1 MKKKKKKGKEK
12 EKIFAR
18 GQRIRFNRERRDF
31 LLRIYP
37 RFESNDRWIYDI
49 ISLFRNIQKLARDR
63 YTHDAYTHYIEI
75 YAHTYMHTQRN

>member
-1 MKKKKKKGKEK
+1 MKKKKKKKERK
-12 EKIFAR
+12 KKKFSHVDNEFDLI
-18 GQRIRFNRERRDF
+18 ERRDF

-49 ISLFRNIQKLARDR
+49 ISFFRNIQKLARDR